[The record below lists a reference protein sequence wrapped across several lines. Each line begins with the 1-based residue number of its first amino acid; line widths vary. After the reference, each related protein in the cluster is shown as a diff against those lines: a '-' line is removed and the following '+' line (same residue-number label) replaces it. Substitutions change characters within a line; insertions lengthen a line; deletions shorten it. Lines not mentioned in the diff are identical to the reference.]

1 MIRRLLAAFLTLAA
15 ITAVFLFALRDTG
28 ESGAATPE
36 PAPNATSSAAQDPT
50 TSSTLGPDEVTAGE
64 LADRIA
70 VAWSGVTSYHST
82 TRVFSAGAT
91 PQATPGTDLTGT
103 AERFVILPDQKRIVI
118 YDGNGTLEIVFSGGV
133 LQQRQTPYGAET
145 GAWVTIDPT
154 AIDDDDPFAV
164 AYASILAPEQAP
176 YSALGQRQ
184 RDRIGT
190 RGDTVTINGNECVAY
205 QFPEVTVTGD
215 QIRITIYLGP
225 DDLPCRI
232 ETLAG
237 VSVSQTDYVF
247 NQEVA
252 IATPES

>member
-1 MIRRLLAAFLTLAA
+1 MIRRSLAAFLTLATISVVLLLA
-15 ITAVFLFALRDTG
+15 FRDAG
-28 ESGAATPE
+28 NGGAATPE
-36 PAPNATSSAAQDPT
+36 PAPNATGTAAEDPT

-64 LADRIA
+64 IADRIA
-70 VAWSGVTSYHST
+70 AAWSSVTSYRST
-82 TRVFSAGAT
+82 TRVFTAGAT

-103 AERFVILPDQKRIVI
+103 AERYVILPDQKRIVI
-118 YDGNGTLEIVFSGGV
+118 YDGNGTIEIIFSGGV

-145 GAWVTIDPT
+145 GEWVTIDPT
-154 AIDDDDPFAV
+154 AIEDDDPFAV
-164 AYASILAPEQAP
+164 AYASILAPEQPP

-190 RGDTVTINGNECVAY
+190 RGDTVTINGRECVAY
-205 QFPEVTVTGD
+205 LFPEVTVTGD

-252 IATPES
+252 IATPAS

>member
-1 MIRRLLAAFLTLAA
+1 MIRRSLAAFLTLAA
-15 ITAVFLFALRDTG
+15 ITAVLLFAFRDIG
-28 ESGAATPE
+28 EGGAATPE
-36 PAPNATSSAAQDPT
+36 SNATESAAEDPT
-50 TSSTLGPDEVTAGE
+50 TSSTLGPNEVSAGDI
-64 LADRIA
+64 ADRIA
-70 VAWSGVTSYHST
+70 AAWTAVTSYRST

-91 PQATPGTDLTGT
+91 PEATPGSALTGT
-103 AERFVILPDQKRIVI
+103 AERYVILPDQKRIVI
-118 YDGNGTLEIVFSGGV
+118 YDGNGTIEIVFSGGA

-145 GAWVTIDPT
+145 GEWVTIDPT
-154 AIDDDDPFAV
+154 AIDDNDPFAL
-164 AYASILAPEQAP
+164 AYASILAPEQPP

-190 RGDTVTINGNECVAY
+190 RGDTVNINGQECVAY